1 MRHSKRADDW
11 CEQSPAP
18 RNQKWRSNDMED
30 DTPVVPQW
38 EVAKQALS
46 WRWVPSTA
54 LGLAA
59 EDLAAGIA
67 TEDDCFNTELT
78 DEELAR
84 ALRRRSANGA
94 IDAA

>member
-1 MRHSKRADDW
+1 
-11 CEQSPAP
+11 
-18 RNQKWRSNDMED
+18 MED
-30 DTPVVPQW
+30 DTLVAPQW
-38 EVAKQALS
+38 EVAKHDLS

-59 EDLAAGIA
+59 EDLAISIA

-84 ALRRRSANGA
+84 ALRQLASIASVVCDLAQLWGVRAPSLVEEALS
-94 IDAA
+94 